1 MKKFVERCL
10 LILEKAKVIRSLL
23 CATAAFAQLRLLE
36 RASGL
41 ATSLNFVMRSA
52 WARADWSGYRS
63 RLLAPALIHA
73 FGGDLRAFLIV
84 TFIGLFIGGYLSW
97 RLANGPGGLGIYH
110 AVFAL
115 MANPWFSPWDIFE
128 PVIFTAFVLLVVEEK
143 SARWFIALFAVAI
156 FNLQSAMFIALY
168 MFISRKMVLE
178 GVICAMLGLVVM
190 YALQHSELPKFG
202 LAGFGDDISTDY
214 FRTTLYGNLF
224 DIATGRAVGGGF
236 DWLPPGILL
245 SIIIAGVAVILEGY
259 PALGVTFLIMLAA
272 TLTFALVTETRV
284 FLGFIGL
291 FTLAATPSA
300 RSSRQ
305 IPNVRDRQSVPA
317 PA

>member
-1 MKKFVERCL
+1 V
-10 LILEKAKVIRSLL
+10 
-23 CATAAFAQLRLLE
+23 
-36 RASGL
+36 
-41 ATSLNFVMRSA
+41 
-52 WARADWSGYRS
+52 
-63 RLLAPALIHA
+63 
-73 FGGDLRAFLIV
+73 
-84 TFIGLFIGGYLSW
+84 
-97 RLANGPGGLGIYH
+97 
-110 AVFAL
+110 
-115 MANPWFSPWDIFE
+115 
-128 PVIFTAFVLLVVEEK
+128 
-143 SARWFIALFAVAI
+143 
-156 FNLQSAMFIALY
+156 
-168 MFISRKMVLE
+168 
-178 GVICAMLGLVVM
+178 
-190 YALQHSELPKFG
+190 LQHSELPKFG